1 MASFLQDANTIC
13 SEKILDSIAYPMYMI
28 FKIQHDQINSR
39 TDSANK
45 TLYHF
50 KQSMAN
56 MKLWNSS
63 VIHDFCEK
71 LVIKFPELD
80 QVFPLVNEMLST
92 DCKTLNESKGDDK
105 SSSKYVPKEYSND
118 SLLHKFITM
127 CSESFI
133 GHPEWFAN
141 DPESSEYQICMNN
154 AKIAMKN
161 DDIIGKTIR
170 TLIDV
175 KVSQDS
181 SSESD
186 YSSDSTIHDENEVV
200 PIDTVDYMGEEDGS
214 GSESEESETT
224 EKLVNLSTGAVED
237 VVHSDEQNQSTFQS
251 MLATHVNSGVIQ
263 RRDVHE
269 SNVVN
274 VPDISIP
281 VSDEVS
287 RNIPMK
293 PTEIFHGQ
301 ETVLVSTSDVKS
313 GDGSGYDIASGSD
326 AGSDSEVESDGSDS
340 EVESGS
346 GSGSEVE
353 SGSGSEVES
362 DDGSGSEVESGSGS
376 GSGSEVESGSGS
388 GSEVESDDGSGS
400 DVESGS
406 GSEVESDESGSGSD
420 ESGSEVESDES
431 GSGSDES
438 GSGSEE
444 SGSGS
449 DDESGSEVESEDGS
463 GSEENESGSEDESGS
478 ESDDSSIS
486 DIDSDIIDFICDD
499 NDEDS
504 ENESDRKQDT
514 ISIPVDLMKQIF
526 EANKKNN

>member
-420 ESGSEVESDES
+420 ESGS
-431 GSGSDES
+431 GSDES

>member
-353 SGSGSEVES
+353 S
-362 DDGSGSEVESGSGS
+362 
-376 GSGSEVESGSGS
+376 
-388 GSEVESDDGSGS
+388 DDGSGS
-400 DVESGS
+400 DVESG
-406 GSEVESDESGSGSD
+406 
-420 ESGSEVESDES
+420 SGSEVESDES

>member
-71 LVIKFPELD
+71 LVIKFPELE

-161 DDIIGKTIR
+161 DDIVGKTIR

-353 SGSGSEVES
+353 S
-362 DDGSGSEVESGSGS
+362 
-376 GSGSEVESGSGS
+376 
-388 GSEVESDDGSGS
+388 DDGSGS

>member
-71 LVIKFPELD
+71 LVIKFPELE

-353 SGSGSEVES
+353 S
-362 DDGSGSEVESGSGS
+362 
-376 GSGSEVESGSGS
+376 
-388 GSEVESDDGSGS
+388 DDGSGS
-400 DVESGS
+400 DVESG
-406 GSEVESDESGSGSD
+406 
-420 ESGSEVESDES
+420 SGSEVESDES

-449 DDESGSEVESEDGS
+449 DDESGSEVESEVESEDGS